1 MQKLDESARQAA
13 LRRWDAVAKPL
24 RSLGE
29 FEPMIARI
37 AAIQGT
43 ADVRLSP
50 RCVLTFCG
58 DHGVVAQGVSQSG
71 SEVTAKVARAIA
83 QGESNVNLMAAAAGA
98 DVFAVDMGMVESVP
112 GVLDCRLGAGTADM
126 TQGPAMT
133 LAQAERGLQAGIDM
147 VGQMK
152 EKGYR
157 LMAVGE
163 MGIGNTTAAAA
174 LACALLGGDVEKWT
188 GRGAGLSDA
197 GLQRKREAVRQAL
210 RLHQPADALAAL
222 ARLGGFEIAGMAG
235 AFLGGAEHGVPMVID
250 GVISAVAALTAE
262 RLQPGTRQFLLASHA
277 SREPASAALMEALD
291 LHPVID
297 AGLALGEGTGAVMLF
312 PLLDMAYRVY
322 AGTHTFSSLDMAA
335 YTPQE
340 GKP

>member
-1 MQKLDESARQAA
+1 MQKLDESARRAA

-24 RSLGE
+24 RSLGA
-29 FEPMIARI
+29 FEPMIAQI

-50 RCVLTFCG
+50 RCALVFCG

-71 SEVTAKVARAIA
+71 SDVTAKVARAVA
-83 QGESNVNLMAAAAGA
+83 GGESNINLMAAAAHA
-98 DVFAVDMGMVESVP
+98 DVFAVDMGMAETVP
-112 GVLDCRLGAGTADM
+112 GVIDCRLGAGTADM

-133 LAQAERGLQAGIDM
+133 RQQAEQGLRAGRDL

-152 EKGYR
+152 QKGYR

-197 GLQRKREAVRQAL
+197 GLQRKRQAVRQAL
-210 RLHQPADALAAL
+210 AVNQPTDALDALAK
-222 ARLGGFEIAGMAG
+222 LGGFEIAGMAG
-235 AFLGGAEHGVPMVID
+235 AFLGGAEHGVPMVVD
-250 GVISAVAALTAE
+250 GVISAVAALIAQ
-262 RLQPGTRQFLLASHA
+262 RIQPGAQQFLLPSHA
-277 SREPASAALMEALD
+277 SREPAAVAIMEALE
-291 LHPVID
+291 LCPVIE

-322 AGTHTFSSLDMAA
+322 AGSHTFDSLQMEA
-335 YTPQE
+335 YKPQE
-340 GKP
+340 GAK

>member
-24 RSLGE
+24 RSLGA
-29 FEPMIARI
+29 FEPMIAQI

-50 RCVLTFCG
+50 RCALVFCG

-71 SEVTAKVARAIA
+71 SDVTAKVARAVA
-83 QGESNVNLMAAAAGA
+83 GGESNINLMAAAAHA
-98 DVFAVDMGMVESVP
+98 DVFAVDMGMAETVP
-112 GVLDCRLGAGTADM
+112 GVIDCRLGAGTADM

-133 LAQAERGLQAGIDM
+133 RQQAEQGLRAGRDL

-152 EKGYR
+152 QKGYR

-197 GLQRKREAVRQAL
+197 GLRRKRQAVRQAL
-210 RLHQPADALAAL
+210 TVNQPTDALDALAK
-222 ARLGGFEIAGMAG
+222 LGGFEIAGMAG
-235 AFLGGAEHGVPMVID
+235 AFLGGAEHGVPMVVD
-250 GVISAVAALTAE
+250 GVISAVAALIAQ
-262 RLQPGTRQFLLASHA
+262 RIQPGARQFLLPSHA
-277 SREPASAALMEALD
+277 SREPAAMAIMEALE
-291 LHPVID
+291 LRPVIE

-322 AGTHTFSSLDMAA
+322 AGSHTFDSLQMEA
-335 YTPQE
+335 YKPQE
-340 GKP
+340 GAK

>member
-24 RSLGE
+24 RSLGA
-29 FEPMIARI
+29 FEPMIAQI

-50 RCVLTFCG
+50 RCVLVFCG

-71 SEVTAKVARAIA
+71 SDVTAKVARAVA
-83 QGESNVNLMAAAAGA
+83 GGESNVNLMAAAVHA
-98 DVFAVDMGMVESVP
+98 DVFAVDMGMAETVP
-112 GVLDCRLGAGTADM
+112 GVIDCRLGAGTADM

-133 LAQAERGLQAGIDM
+133 RQQAEQGLRAGRDL

-152 EKGYR
+152 QKGYR

-197 GLQRKREAVRQAL
+197 GLRRKRQAVRQAL
-210 RLHQPADALAAL
+210 TVNQPTDALDALAK
-222 ARLGGFEIAGMAG
+222 LGGFEIAGMAG
-235 AFLGGAEHGVPMVID
+235 AFLGGAEHGVPMVVD
-250 GVISAVAALTAE
+250 GVISAVAALIAQ
-262 RLQPGTRQFLLASHA
+262 RIQPGARQFLLPSHA
-277 SREPASAALMEALD
+277 SREPAAVAIMEALE
-291 LHPVID
+291 LRPVIE

-322 AGTHTFSSLDMAA
+322 AGSHTFDSLQMEA
-335 YTPQE
+335 YKPQE
-340 GKP
+340 GAK